1 MRGKGNLLL
10 AFGLPVMLGGCA
22 VDSHATYVP
31 DFLKQTAPKVAVEQ
45 PPDVA
50 SIVRVNLA
58 AIFVEASAPKNVAFS
73 LPLPAKYGGWT
84 TCIRASLYG
93 ATGRPMGMQTFLVDI
108 DQGRVERREHV
119 DDGHWCARETYQP
132 L

>member
-22 VDSHATYVP
+22 VDSQATYVP

-58 AIFVEASAPKNVAFS
+58 AIFVKASAPTNVAFS
-73 LPLPAKYGGWT
+73 FPVPPKYGGWPA
-84 TCIRASLYG
+84 CIHASMSSP
-93 ATGRPMGMQTFLVDI
+93 TGRPQRGA
-108 DQGRVERREHV
+108 H
-119 DDGHWCARETYQP
+119 
-132 L
+132 

>member
-10 AFGLPVMLGGCA
+10 VLGLPTMLCGCA
-22 VDSHATYVP
+22 VDTYVSYVP
-31 DFLKQTAPKVAVEQ
+31 DFLKQVAPKLEVEQ
-45 PPDVA
+45 PPGVA
-50 SIVRVNLA
+50 SIVRGNIA
-58 AIFVEASAPKNVAFS
+58 GIFMEASAPKNVTFS
-73 LPLPAKYGGWT
+73 FPVPAKHGGWT
-84 TCIRASLYG
+84 TCIRASVYG

-119 DDGHWCARETYQP
+119 DESHWCVRETYQP